1 MKIRNKSALFVFVLL
16 LAAVLSACS
25 NGNAAGQ
32 KPALLTTGDDQNVLS
47 SRSTP
52 GGSTSGLPQPCL
64 EAAEVTEAV
73 GFEVQVLREGTL
85 SAGEAVICAYQATD
99 TELGAFISIVVAPA
113 SESEQMLTEVRSAA
127 KTFLGEDAEAETID
141 VGDGGYAYGS
151 AHKSEAA
158 AVAGARVYLVDISAL
173 GTASIGAKKDAM
185 IEILTKVID

>member
-1 MKIRNKSALFVFVLL
+1 MKIRNKSTLLVFVLS

-25 NGNAAGQ
+25 SGNAAGQ
-32 KPALLTTGDDQNVLS
+32 QPALLTNESDQDVSS

-52 GGSTSGLPQPCL
+52 GGSTSSLPQPCL

-85 SAGEAVICAYQATD
+85 SSRDMVICAYQATD

-127 KTFLGEDAEAETID
+127 KTFLGEEAEAEAID
-141 VGDGGYAYGS
+141 VGERGYAYGS
-151 AHKSEAA
+151 ANKSEAA
-158 AVAGARVYLVDISAL
+158 AVAGDRVYLVDVTSFAL
-173 GTASIGAKKDAM
+173 ASIGSKKDA
-185 IEILTKVID
+185 IVEILKKVID